1 MDSKARIRL
10 IRERHRKVILEP
22 RRRIQYD
29 PLDSWDDEPLFD
41 DEELAT
47 SFSQVDDSMD
57 DE

>member
-1 MDSKARIRL
+1 MDSKDRIRL

-29 PLDSWDDEPLFD
+29 PLQSWDDEPLFD
-41 DEELAT
+41 DDALAT
-47 SFSQVDDSMD
+47 RFAQVDDIFD